1 MHVVRKVSDLDLTI
15 ISHPIGILL
24 KGISSNNH
32 HFTVTLRM
40 INHGMS
46 DWEITLIDQAENLDD
61 LRRRESFWQY
71 ETNTFQSNG
80 LSERDVVL
88 F

>member
-15 ISHPIGILL
+15 ISQPIGILL
-24 KGISSNNH
+24 KGISSNKH

-46 DWEITLIDQAENLDD
+46 DWEITLIDQVEN
-61 LRRRESFWQY
+61 
-71 ETNTFQSNG
+71 
-80 LSERDVVL
+80 
-88 F
+88 